1 MGGLESG
8 AKWLKGYDKLPTHTK
23 NPIRK
28 GTKESVDSAV
38 HSGVGAGFPA
48 AASNPYTAPA

>member
-28 GTKESVDSAV
+28 GTKESVESAV